1 MPAGSLY
8 YVVGA
13 SGAGKDSVLRYAR
26 AALGRDHEVLFAT
39 RYITRPRRSGGDDH
53 IALGTGEFLLRK
65 RRGLFAMD
73 WESHGFR
80 YGIGVEIDAWLAQAL
95 TVVVNGSR
103 SYLPIARERYPQ
115 LEAVWITARPQNL
128 AARLAQ
134 RGRETRD
141 QIAARLRRNAKLGST
156 PAANELHISND
167 GPLETAGSRFVCLL
181 REGRSNP
188 GLL

>member
-1 MPAGSLY
+1 MPAGRLY

-13 SGAGKDSVLRYAR
+13 SGAGKDSVMRYAR
-26 AALGRDHEVLFAT
+26 EALGRDHEVLFAR
-39 RYITRPRRSGGDDH
+39 RYITRPLRDGGDDH
-53 IALGTGEFLLRK
+53 IALSADDFALRE

-103 SYLPIARERYPQ
+103 SDLPVARGRYPQ
-115 LEAVWITARPQNL
+115 LKAVWITARPQNL

-134 RGRETRD
+134 RGRETRA
-141 QIAARLRRNAKLGST
+141 QIVARLKRNARLGST
-156 PAANELHISND
+156 PAVHEVRISND
-167 GPLETAGSRFVCLL
+167 GPLEAAGGRFVALL
-181 REGRSNP
+181 SGERS
-188 GLL
+188 